1 MNAREF
7 FDKVAQMRSMQK
19 EYFRTRSKTAL
30 QESKR
35 LERKI
40 DMEIA
45 RVEGIVGKSECT
57 MASLFDG
64 ADY

>member
-35 LERKI
+35 LEREI

-45 RVEGIVGKSECT
+45 RVEGIVGKPECEYT
-57 MASLFDG
+57 SLFNN
-64 ADY
+64 

>member
-7 FDKVAQMRSMQK
+7 FNKVAQMRSMQK

-35 LERKI
+35 MEREI

-45 RVEGIVGKSECT
+45 RVEGIVGNPEDT
-57 MASLFDG
+57 DTSLFG
-64 ADY
+64 

>member
-7 FDKVAQMRSMQK
+7 FNKVTQMRSMQK
-19 EYFRTRSKTAL
+19 GYFRTRSKTAL

-35 LERKI
+35 LEREI

-45 RVEGIVGKSECT
+45 RVEGIVGKVKDKDV
-57 MASLFDG
+57 SLF
-64 ADY
+64 

>member
-7 FDKVAQMRSMQK
+7 FSKVAQMRSMQK

-30 QESKR
+30 QESKQ
-35 LERKI
+35 LEKEV
-40 DMEIA
+40 DNEIA

>member
-1 MNAREF
+1 
-7 FDKVAQMRSMQK
+7 MRSMQK

-35 LERKI
+35 LEREI

-45 RVEGIVGKSECT
+45 RVEGIVGKSECKDI
-57 MASLFDG
+57 SLFNN
-64 ADY
+64 

>member
-35 LERKI
+35 LERDI

-45 RVEGIVGKSECT
+45 RVEGIVGKSEDKDV
-57 MASLFDG
+57 SLF
-64 ADY
+64 

>member
-1 MNAREF
+1 
-7 FDKVAQMRSMQK
+7 MRSMQK

-35 LERKI
+35 LEREI

-45 RVEGIVGKSECT
+45 QVEGIVGKTEDT
-57 MASLFDG
+57 DTSLFD
-64 ADY
+64 

>member
-35 LERKI
+35 LEREI
-40 DMEIA
+40 DMEIE
-45 RVEGIVGKSECT
+45 RVEGIVGKPECEDT
-57 MASLFDG
+57 LLFNN
-64 ADY
+64 

>member
-35 LERKI
+35 LEREI

-45 RVEGIVGKSECT
+45 RVERK
-57 MASLFDG
+57 
-64 ADY
+64 

>member
-35 LERKI
+35 LEREV
-40 DMEIA
+40 DMEIE
-45 RVEGIVGKSECT
+45 RVEGIVGKTESEDT
-57 MASLFDG
+57 SLFNNELL
-64 ADY
+64 

>member
-35 LERKI
+35 LEREI

-45 RVEGIVGKSECT
+45 RVEGIVGKTESEDT
-57 MASLFDG
+57 SLFNNKSL
-64 ADY
+64 

>member
-7 FDKVAQMRSMQK
+7 FNKVTQMRSMQK

-35 LERKI
+35 LEREI
-40 DMEIA
+40 DAEIK
-45 RVEGIVGKSECT
+45 RVNEIMNNGSGL
-57 MASLFDG
+57 LF
-64 ADY
+64 

>member
-7 FDKVAQMRSMQK
+7 FNKVAQMRSMQK

-30 QESKR
+30 QESKQ
-35 LERKI
+35 LEKEV
-40 DMEIA
+40 DNEIA

-64 ADY
+64 AD

>member
-7 FDKVAQMRSMQK
+7 FNKVAQMRSMQK

-35 LERKI
+35 LEREI
-40 DMEIA
+40 DIEIA
-45 RVEGIVGKSECT
+45 RVEGIVGKSECKDI
-57 MASLFDG
+57 SLFND
-64 ADY
+64 

>member
-19 EYFRTRSKTAL
+19 EYFRTRSRTAL

-35 LERKI
+35 
-40 DMEIA
+40 
-45 RVEGIVGKSECT
+45 VEGIVGKTEDKDV
-57 MASLFDG
+57 SLFND
-64 ADY
+64 

>member
-1 MNAREF
+1 
-7 FDKVAQMRSMQK
+7 MRSMQK

-35 LERKI
+35 LEMEI

-45 RVEGIVGKSECT
+45 RVERIVGKTEDT
-57 MASLFDG
+57 DASLFND
-64 ADY
+64 

>member
-7 FDKVAQMRSMQK
+7 FNKVAQMRSMQK

-35 LERKI
+35 LEREI

-45 RVEGIVGKSECT
+45 RVEGIVGKTEDT
-57 MASLFDG
+57 DASLFD
-64 ADY
+64 D

>member
-1 MNAREF
+1 
-7 FDKVAQMRSMQK
+7 MRSMQK

-35 LERKI
+35 MEREI

-45 RVEGIVGKSECT
+45 RVEGIVGKPECEDT
-57 MASLFDG
+57 SLFNNESL
-64 ADY
+64 

>member
-30 QESKR
+30 LESKR
-35 LERKI
+35 LERQI
-40 DMEIA
+40 DIEIA
-45 RVEGIVGKSECT
+45 RVEGIAGKPEDT
-57 MASLFDG
+57 DASLFND
-64 ADY
+64 

>member
-7 FDKVAQMRSMQK
+7 FNKVAQMRSMQK

-35 LERKI
+35 LEREI
-40 DMEIA
+40 DMEIE
-45 RVEGIVGKSECT
+45 RGEGIGGKAGGRE
-57 MASLFDG
+57 A
-64 ADY
+64 Y

>member
-7 FDKVAQMRSMQK
+7 FNKVAQMRSMQK

-35 LERKI
+35 LEREI

-45 RVEGIVGKSECT
+45 RVEGIVGKSEDKDV
-57 MASLFDG
+57 SLF
-64 ADY
+64 

>member
-1 MNAREF
+1 
-7 FDKVAQMRSMQK
+7 MRSMQK

-35 LERKI
+35 LEREI

-45 RVEGIVGKSECT
+45 RVEGIVGKSEDT
-57 MASLFDG
+57 DASLFND
-64 ADY
+64 

>member
-7 FDKVAQMRSMQK
+7 FSKVAQMRSMQK

-35 LERKI
+35 LEREI

-45 RVEGIVGKSECT
+45 QVEGIVGKTEDT
-57 MASLFDG
+57 DTSLFD
-64 ADY
+64 